1 MRLSALRLDRYDQFS
16 GYVAA
21 MRAAG
26 AGEELWSRFMANAM
40 EVDAERELQAAQKY
54 LSQPFI
60 VVIAGSRAAC
70 RESLADFDEVEIY
83 DARGQWIET
92 IRK

>member
-1 MRLSALRLDRYDQFS
+1 
-16 GYVAA
+16 
-21 MRAAG
+21 
-26 AGEELWSRFMANAM
+26 
-40 EVDAERELQAAQKY
+40 